1 MATLYRLLDIGFWD
15 DPDLEDYSLEE
26 KAFYLMLF
34 SNRKTT
40 DNLCGIYELSYKDM
54 MHYTNLSRERVV
66 ALVQLWQDIGKII
79 YDPKHKEMCVKN
91 FVRRNYH
98 GSPSQ
103 LTSIINGLMKVK
115 NREYIDMISLEGVT
129 DPLIINLFKGNPISI
144 KIGKQQFPKTYRLN
158 SDSSLHVESIK
169 SDDEPALPF
178 ESESEEESDTPEQT
192 EEPETPET
200 TTLAQSEKLEMFE
213 RFWELYDKKADK
225 QSCQKLFTK
234 LSQKTIE
241 KIMAHIP
248 IYVKNTPDKKFR
260 KNPKTYLRNQSWNDE
275 IIIGS
280 TNGTSNKGKRTL
292 KLSDLEASR
301 EQSGFN

>member
-79 YDPKHKEMCVKN
+79 YDPKLKEMCVKN

-103 LTSIINGLMKVK
+103 LISIINGLMKVK
-115 NREYIDMISLEGVT
+115 NREYITKISLEGVT
-129 DPLIINLFKGNPISI
+129 DPLILDLFKGNSISI
-144 KIGKQQFPKTYRLN
+144 KIGKQPIPKIYRLETDCSVN
-158 SDSSLHVESIK
+158 VETYK
-169 SDDEPALPF
+169 SDDDDDELELPF
-178 ESESEEESDTPEQT
+178 NPESEI
-192 EEPETPET
+192 EPEAKET
-200 TTLAQSEKLEMFE
+200 TETVETPTASFKLEMFE
-213 RFWELYDKKADK
+213 QFWELYDKKTDK
-225 QSCQKLFTK
+225 SACQKLFLK
-234 LSQKTIE
+234 LSNEKIE
-241 KIMAHIP
+241 KIMAHI
-248 IYVKNTPDKKFR
+248 IKYVKNTPDKKFR
-260 KNPKTYLRNQSWNDE
+260 KNPKTYLRNESWNDE

-280 TNGTSNKGKRTL
+280 TNGTSNKGKRAL